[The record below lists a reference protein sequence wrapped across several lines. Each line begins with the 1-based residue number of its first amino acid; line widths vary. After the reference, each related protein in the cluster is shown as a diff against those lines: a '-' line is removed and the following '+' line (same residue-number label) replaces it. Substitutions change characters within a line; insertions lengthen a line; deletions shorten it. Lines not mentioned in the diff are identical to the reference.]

1 MGGPVVRPV
10 QVAEGTSLRPYGTG
24 LAGSGGDG
32 PWVIRVDPADGAS
45 GVLADAPVVLTLS
58 HPADAATLTVRTVRV
73 REGALPLPGHIAV
86 SPDGCVVIWI
96 PELPLQAG
104 VEHVLEVS
112 GLRDRRG
119 REVRPHRSAF
129 TVGHHTLDDLLEDK
143 AG

>member
-1 MGGPVVRPV
+1 MSAPIVTEVV
-10 QVAEGTSLRPYGTG
+10 GLRPHGSAF
-24 LAGSGGDG
+24 AGSWSDG
-32 PWVIRVDPADGAS
+32 PWVVRSDPADGAG
-45 GVLADAPVVLTLS
+45 GVLADAPAVVTLS
-58 HPADAATLTVRTVRV
+58 HPADAPTVTPTTVRV
-73 REGALPLPGHIAV
+73 REGALPLPGHIAL

-119 REVRPHRSAF
+119 REVRPHRSVF
-129 TVGHHTLDDLLEDK
+129 TVGHHTLEDLLEDK